1 MFSTVTSRSV
11 FLIDFHRYK
20 SQLLVPNT
28 NIEHLMPTT
37 CRLGNELDKDLY
49 PSIPVHV
56 TNIRYFEA
64 QKKLLILNR
73 VVEKVIRVHVLLA
86 EN

>member
-1 MFSTVTSRSV
+1 M
-11 FLIDFHRYK
+11 
-20 SQLLVPNT
+20 
-28 NIEHLMPTT
+28 

-56 TNIRYFEA
+56 TNIHYFEA
-64 QKKLLILNR
+64 LKKLLILKR
-73 VVEKVIRVHVLLA
+73 IVEKVIRFHVLLA